1 MKVDMSSTQISLYT
15 GTDARSHEK
24 IKLSGLV
31 KLSFS
36 VVAKMNN
43 GYSFFKSVVS
53 ILHALNFL
61 INNIKVYDFIKE
73 L

>member
-36 VVAKMNN
+36 VVAKMNK
-43 GYSFFKSVVS
+43 G
-53 ILHALNFL
+53 
-61 INNIKVYDFIKE
+61 
-73 L
+73 